1 MPRAEC
7 PGWGGAVLLSTVE
20 CAPGDHV
27 FPFVAGCLRG
37 RRPRRGAFSS
47 SVLGLRAGSR
57 RLLWGVMRSG
67 SRSGE
72 RPGVRHAARLRSTL
86 LLPGGLLR
94 LVRSSIRCL
103 RLGGESG
110 TGTSGSSLHG
120 SPQAG
125 GLLGSRRVVTRPR
138 ARGSDGTASF
148 FAARPDVRGLAVL
161 FKGVVCTCV
170 LCGTVGPS
178 LHVFALQVAL
188 WLCWF
193 LCAFVLLVGEL
204 VVFVLRWELCRCLA
218 GVPSY

>member
-72 RPGVRHAARLRSTL
+72 RPGVRRAARLRSTL
-86 LLPGGLLR
+86 LLPGRAALAGSFLHTLPSPGR
-94 LVRSSIRCL
+94 GERHR
-103 RLGGESG
+103 RLGIFVAREPASG
-110 TGTSGSSLHG
+110 WTCRQPPCRH
-120 SPQAG
+120 
-125 GLLGSRRVVTRPR
+125 R

-193 LCAFVLLVGEL
+193 LCASVLLVGEL
-204 VVFVLRWELCRCLA
+204 VVL
-218 GVPSY
+218 Y